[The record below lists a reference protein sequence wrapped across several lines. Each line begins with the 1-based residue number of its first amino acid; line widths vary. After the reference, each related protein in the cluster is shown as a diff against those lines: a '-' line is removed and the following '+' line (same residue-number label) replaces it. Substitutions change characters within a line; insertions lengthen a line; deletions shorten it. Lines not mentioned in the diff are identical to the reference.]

1 MKDFG
6 NRLKKLRQNAGL
18 TQSELSDLLGVVPSA
33 VGKYERLPD
42 SYPSIEVLIKLAD
55 YFKVSTDYLLRGV
68 PCSGDIANNINGVIF
83 NSPLIQGNHSEVTL
97 HGDEPI
103 SPESAELLK
112 IYESLNGRQRIS
124 LLNHALAL
132 EKEGGTSS

>member
-42 SYPSIEVLIKLAD
+42 SYPSIEVLVKLAD
-55 YFKVSTDYLLRGV
+55 YFKVSTDYLLRGI
-68 PCSGDIANNINGVIF
+68 PCSGDIANNINGVVL
-83 NSPLIQGNHSEVTL
+83 NSPLIQGTYSDVILNGIES
-97 HGDEPI
+97 I
-103 SPESAELLK
+103 STESAELLK
-112 IYESLNGRQRIS
+112 IYESLNGRDRIA
-124 LLNHALAL
+124 LLNRALEL
-132 EKEGGTSS
+132 EKEGGALS

>member
-18 TQSELSDLLGVVPSA
+18 TQSELSELLGVVPSA

-42 SYPSIEVLIKLAD
+42 SYPSIEVLVKLAD
-55 YFKVSTDYLLRGV
+55 YFKVSTDYLLRGI
-68 PCSGDIANNINGVIF
+68 PCSGDIANNINGVIL
-83 NSPLIQGNHSEVTL
+83 NSPLIQGNHSDVIL
-97 HGDEPI
+97 HGNKPI

-112 IYESLNGRQRIS
+112 IYESLNGRERIA
-124 LLNHALAL
+124 LLNRALEL
-132 EKEGGTSS
+132 EKEGGASL